1 MGKDNIEEL
10 KDKVLICSD
19 CKKQFVFTIW
29 EQKLF
34 GQKGWAEPRRC
45 PVCRQRRRILKTA
58 LEDGISISD
67 QGVHEATCAKCDT
80 KFLSTLQIKQNEKE
94 YCPNCWKEIKGF

>member
-1 MGKDNIEEL
+1 MAESFDEEL
-10 KDKVLICSD
+10 KDIVCICKD
-19 CKKQFVFTIW
+19 CHKQFTFTIW

-34 GQKGWAEPRRC
+34 GQRGWIKPVRC

-67 QGVHEATCAKCDT
+67 QGIHEATCAKCGVS
-80 KFLSTLQIKQNEKE
+80 FLSTLQIKQNENE

>member
-1 MGKDNIEEL
+1 MEEL
-10 KDKVLICSD
+10 KDTVEICRD
-19 CKKQFVFTIW
+19 CRKQFAFTIW

-34 GQKGWAEPRRC
+34 GQKGWVKPVRC
-45 PVCRQRRRILKTA
+45 PVCRQRRRILKSA

-67 QGVHEATCAKCDT
+67 QGVHETICAKCET
-80 KFLSTLQIKQNEKE
+80 KFLSTLKIKQNEKE